1 MARKSYQYM
10 EVTFPADIVA
20 EHGAPIGA
28 LKSLLD
34 EYIAETD
41 DKAGKICRDFVFGE
55 SKTYQWKENTGAFA
69 IEFNNERNRK
79 TYYQAREAFAAWL
92 ESKGVVTT
100 HSVSHDIPFA
110 VAGTL
115 SAEYDG
121 DSYNSKTKEYIFY
134 TIPAE
139 RGFVSEE

>member
-41 DKAGKICRDFVFGE
+41 DKA
-55 SKTYQWKENTGAFA
+55 EN
-69 IEFNNERNRK
+69 
-79 TYYQAREAFAAWL
+79 L
-92 ESKGVVTT
+92 
-100 HSVSHDIPFA
+100 
-110 VAGTL
+110 
-115 SAEYDG
+115 
-121 DSYNSKTKEYIFY
+121 
-134 TIPAE
+134 
-139 RGFVSEE
+139 